1 MDGDKMHRLTH
12 ALEPLRRLRQ
22 ILEGVRVHELA
33 SLNGPNLQQYNN
45 LLTDVETQLCIQ
57 GYRLTQWDALEL
69 LGYPPSALSFFYVE
83 GSLSSEIRALTNLTL
98 GQHDP
103 WVDQFMRLVESLHEE
118 LHRRT
123 GMLLVSEASDA
134 EMTHFFNNNTLVCQR
149 LGAVLRHVYDWQVP
163 QTTPPHK
170 EYIQSDTDWS
180 DWFTACVWITTRTPD
195 PTCHTLYTECVST
208 EKTLQQELQ
217 DNALKHFVDNKWHYE
232 PKLPTPQPPRPDDMD
247 IGGKMPS
254 RHTTTMLSNSELL
267 RGTPQ
272 SERTQR
278 TSMHSLLQRLLASG
292 V

>member
-1 MDGDKMHRLTH
+1 
-12 ALEPLRRLRQ
+12 
-22 ILEGVRVHELA
+22 
-33 SLNGPNLQQYNN
+33 
-45 LLTDVETQLCIQ
+45 
-57 GYRLTQWDALEL
+57 
-69 LGYPPSALSFFYVE
+69 
-83 GSLSSEIRALTNLTL
+83 
-98 GQHDP
+98 
-103 WVDQFMRLVESLHEE
+103 
-118 LHRRT
+118 
-123 GMLLVSEASDA
+123 MLLLSDGSDA

-163 QTTPPHK
+163 QTTSPHK
-170 EYIQSDTDWS
+170 EYVQSDTDWS

-195 PTCHTLYTECVST
+195 PTCPTLYAECVST

-217 DNALKHFVDNKWHYE
+217 DNTLHHFLDNKWHYE

-247 IGGKMPS
+247 IGVKMPS

-292 V
+292 VY